1 MSTKRLETVGLCE
14 TEGVNNGK
22 IFNLI
27 KKIFMALVSTALAST
42 ALVSLLLCLPRSRP
56 TLACV
61 PRSSASY
68 SPESID
74 SASTALVSLS
84 RIATTKTARVKMNKK
99 IFLLLSHA
107 RVSHATALVS
117 GERFIAQSRIGSGST
132 ALASLGRLVSRMGRV
147 VLPPNLINPLYFK
160 IFCVY
165 KSLILNCQTRD
176 YIIHCFE
183 IIGYPSEYMRSH

>member
-14 TEGVNNGK
+14 TEGVNNGT

-27 KKIFMALVSTALAST
+27 KKIFMALASTALVSTALVST

-99 IFLLLSHA
+99 IFLLLCLPRYGTSVWRAVHSPESLDS
-107 RVSHATALVS
+107 V
-117 GERFIAQSRIGSGST
+117 
-132 ALASLGRLVSRMGRV
+132 SLGRLVSRMGRV